1 MYTLQVVWTIAK
13 KDMRIWLRHPLMLI
27 SSLLVPLTYFFVI
40 WLGSQAV
47 GRNPVAVVNEDRGLE
62 GSKIVQALI
71 QADVFRLYVVN
82 ADQAKALY
90 GSLQVAAVLTI
101 PPDFSERVDADTS
114 VAIQVYLNNYN
125 VDLAG
130 DIRRAVPDALTT
142 YYQMQGNRSPIKV
155 TIAEQPL
162 RPQDITLFEYSVLP
176 LIILII
182 TVTGII
188 FSGMSATSE
197 WEQKTIKELLLA
209 PFAPFLIILGK
220 VFAGF
225 VCTFVLAASMLL
237 LGVFLGLYQITGIY
251 WLSTLAVISLASV
264 MSSGVGVAIGATFQR
279 KQPVSYAATLAAV
292 WAFAL
297 AGGVGVIFFEPAWLQ
312 SIAQFD
318 PLTYAIHALQ
328 QGIFYQ
334 SSALI
339 GRDLAVLAA
348 TACAAIFL
356 GSLTM
361 RQGILERS

>member
-1 MYTLQVVWTIAK
+1 MYALHVVWTIAK

-27 SSLLVPLTYFFVI
+27 SSLLVPLTYFLVI

-47 GRNPVAVVNEDRGLE
+47 GRNPVAVVNEDRGSK
-62 GSKIVQALI
+62 GSEIVQALT

-82 ADQAKALY
+82 ADQAQTLY

-101 PPDFSERVDADTS
+101 PPDFSERVGTNAQ

-125 VDLAG
+125 LDLAG
-130 DIRRAVPDALTT
+130 DIRRAVPDAVAT
-142 YYQMQGNRSPIKV
+142 YYQMQGDRSPIKV
-155 TIAEQPL
+155 TIAEQSL

-176 LIILII
+176 LVILII

-188 FSGMSATSE
+188 FSGMSATNE

-220 VFAGF
+220 VFAGLL
-225 VCTFVLAASMLL
+225 CTFILAASMLL
-237 LGVFLGLYQITGIY
+237 LGALLGLYHITGIY
-251 WLSTLAVISLASV
+251 WLSTLAVIGLASAL
-264 MSSGVGVAIGATFQR
+264 SSGVGVAIGATFQR
-279 KQPVSYAATLAAV
+279 KQSVSYAATLAAV

-328 QGIFYQ
+328 EGIFYQ

-348 TACAAIFL
+348 TAGAALFF
-356 GSLTM
+356 GSLSM
-361 RQGILERS
+361 RRGILER